1 MSDFSP
7 DDLFDAVDRL
17 VADTLR
23 RHGTV
28 GPPVDAIRLAQEAF
42 DLTVRE
48 AEDDDEERAGRFGP
62 RPPRRR
68 DREVVLR
75 AELSPEARHAAC
87 ARACAKE
94 MVPAVLTKL
103 GIAPGTENRS
113 AQAQLVGLIAPRLL
127 LPTKWFDKDA
137 RQLGFD
143 LLDLKDVYET
153 AGYEMIALRMLD
165 VDEPCVIAV
174 VDDGAVTTRRGNRA
188 PAAKKL
194 TAAEQAALGKIGRY
208 EEPRQTARADGWT
221 ATAWPVP
228 GGPFG
233 RIILR
238 SVPDDL

>member
-1 MSDFSP
+1 MSDVSA

-17 VADTLR
+17 VADALR
-23 RHGTV
+23 RHGTS
-28 GPPVDAIRLAQEAF
+28 GPPVDAIRLAQDVF

-48 AEDDDEERAGRFGP
+48 AEDEDGGRAGRFGP

-75 AELSPEARHAAC
+75 STRSDEARHAAC

-94 MVPAVLTKL
+94 LVPAVLAKL

-113 AQAQLVGLIAPRLL
+113 AQAQLVGVIAPRLL
-127 LPTKWFDKDA
+127 LPTKWFDRDA
-137 RQLGFD
+137 RRLGFD
-143 LLDLKDVYET
+143 LLELKDVYPT
-153 AGYEMIALRMLD
+153 AGYELIALRMLD

-174 VDDGAVTTRRGNRA
+174 VDDGTVSTRRGNSR
-188 PAAKKL
+188 PETKKL
-194 TAAEQAALGKIGRY
+194 TAAEQAAIDKLGRY
-208 EEPRQTARADGWT
+208 EEPRQTARAGGWT
-221 ATAWPVP
+221 ATAWPIP

>member
-7 DDLFDAVDRL
+7 EDLFDAVDRL

-23 RHGTV
+23 RHGV
-28 GPPVDAIRLAQEAF
+28 AGPPVDAARIAQDAF
-42 DLTVRE
+42 DLNVRE
-48 AEDDDEERAGRFGP
+48 AEDEDEVRAGRFGP

-68 DREVVLR
+68 DREIVLR
-75 AELSPEARHAAC
+75 ADLSNEARHAYC

-94 MVPAVLTKL
+94 MMPAVLTRL

-113 AQAQLVGLIAPRLL
+113 AETHLVGVIAPRLL
-127 LPTKWFDKDA
+127 LPTKWFERDA
-137 RQLGFD
+137 RRLGFD

-165 VDEPCVIAV
+165 VDEACVIAI
-174 VDDGAVTTRRGNRA
+174 VDDGSVTTRRGNRS
-188 PAAKKL
+188 PATKKL
-194 TAAEQAALGKIGRY
+194 TAAEQAALDRVGRY
-208 EEPRQTARADGWT
+208 QEPRQTVRSDGWT
-221 ATAWPVP
+221 ATAWSVP